1 MTVENVALDRGL
13 VLPHLIDRL
22 ASESPDTLLVED
34 VEDTAGGR
42 AYTRAELQD
51 AYRRW
56 AGALRRAGVAAGEPV
71 LTMLPNRAEVYP
83 VWLGVSWLRAI
94 EAPMN
99 TQYKGP
105 MLRYAVNY
113 CEARIGVVDGRFLPL
128 FADLAGEL
136 GGLHTLVVLNPPKKL
151 PDVGIDLVTAE
162 DFLAG
167 AERADDEP
175 GPEYHDIAC
184 MIFTSGTTGPSK
196 GVLMPWAELYEFP
209 AFQNPTETLAP
220 GQGMYQ
226 VLPQFHAAGKVGLYM
241 ATLAGARTVCR
252 EVFSITEFWPDV
264 QRYDCHAAGVVGPLA
279 EILIQ
284 MPEHPAEADNPLERV
299 MMGPLIADVEVF
311 RTRFGV
317 EVVTGYGMTEI
328 GVPLASDG
336 YRLANNTSCGRVRD
350 GYEVRIVNDVDE
362 PVAVGEVGE
371 LIVRHRY
378 PWRLNAGY
386 WRMPEQTAEAW
397 RNGWFHTGDAFRCD
411 ADGNFYFV
419 DRIKDAMRR
428 RGENISSFEVEMHI
442 AEHPDVFEAAAMPVR
457 SNLGEDE
464 VGVVVSAEESLT
476 AEALLEWL
484 IPRMPRF
491 MIPRYIKLVT
501 DELPRTATMRVQK
514 FKLRESFP
522 DADTFDRE
530 AAGLVLPKDAERSRG
545 A

>member
-1 MTVENVALDRGL
+1 MTQNVALDRTL
-13 VLPHLIDRL
+13 VLPHLIDAL
-22 ASESPDTLLVED
+22 ADEDATAVLVED
-34 VEDTAGGR
+34 VEDVAGGR
-42 AYTRAELQD
+42 SYTRAELQD

-56 AGALRRAGVAAGEPV
+56 AGALRTAGVGAGQTV
-71 LTMLPNRAEVYP
+71 LTMLANRAETYP
-83 VWLGVSWLRAI
+83 VWLGISWLRAI

-105 MLRYAVNY
+105 MLRYGANY
-113 CEARIGVVDGRFLPL
+113 SEAGVGVIDGRFLPL
-128 FADLAGEL
+128 FAELAGQLEHL
-136 GGLHTLVVLNPPKKL
+136 RLLVVVNPPAKL
-151 PDVGIDLVTAE
+151 PDIGVEIVLAE
-162 DFLAG
+162 DFLDG
-167 AERADDEP
+167 APRADDEP

-184 MIFTSGTTGPSK
+184 MVFTSGTTGPSK

-209 AFQNPTETLAP
+209 AFQKPADMLAP

-226 VLPQFHAAGKVGLYM
+226 VLPQFHAAGKVGLYT
-241 ATLAGARTVCR
+241 AALAKARTVCR

-264 QRYDCHAAGVVGPLA
+264 VRYDCHAAGVVGPLA

-284 MPEHPAEADNPLERV
+284 MPEHPAEVDNPLERV
-299 MMGPLIADVEVF
+299 MMGPLIGEVDLF
-311 RTRFGV
+311 RKRFGV

-336 YRLANNTSCGRVRD
+336 YQLANNTSCGRVRD
-350 GYEVRIVNDVDE
+350 GYELRIVNEFDE
-362 PVAVGEVGE
+362 PVPTGEVGE

-386 WRMPEQTAEAW
+386 WRMPEATAQAW

-411 ADGNFYFV
+411 EDGNFYFV

-442 AEHPDVFEAAAMPVR
+442 AEHPDVFEVAAMPVR
-457 SNLGEDE
+457 SDLGEDE

-476 AEALLEWL
+476 PEALIEWL

-491 MIPRYIKLVT
+491 MIPRYVKLV
-501 DELPRTATMRVQK
+501 DEELPRTATMRIQK
-514 FKLRESFP
+514 FKLKESFP
-522 DADTFDRE
+522 DEHTFDRE
-530 AAGLVLPKDAERSRG
+530 AAGIVLPKDAEKASRD
-545 A
+545 

>member
-1 MTVENVALDRGL
+1 MTQNVALDRTL
-13 VLPHLIDRL
+13 VLPHLIDVL
-22 ASESPDTLLVED
+22 VDEDPSATLVED
-34 VEDTAGGR
+34 VEDVANGR
-42 AYTRAELQD
+42 SYSRAELQD

-56 AGALRRAGVAAGEPV
+56 AGALRRADVSAGETV
-71 LTMLPNRAEVYP
+71 LTMLANRAETYP
-83 VWLGVSWLRAI
+83 VWLGISWLRAI

-105 MLRYAVNY
+105 MLRYGANY
-113 CEARIGVVDGRFLPL
+113 SEARVGVVDGRFLPL
-128 FADLAGEL
+128 FADLAGQLEHL
-136 GGLHTLVVLNPPKKL
+136 QLLVVVNPPAKL
-151 PDVGIDLVTAE
+151 PDFGVQIVLAE
-162 DFLAG
+162 DFLDG

-184 MIFTSGTTGPSK
+184 MIYTSGTTGPSK

-209 AFQNPTETLAP
+209 AFQKPQDMLAP

-226 VLPQFHAAGKVGLYM
+226 VLPQFHAAGKIGLYT
-241 ATLAGARTVCR
+241 AALARARTVCR

-264 QRYDCHAAGVVGPLA
+264 VRYDCHAAGVVGPLA

-284 MPEHPAEADNPLERV
+284 MPEHPAEIDNPLERV
-299 MMGPLIADVEVF
+299 MMGPLIGEVDLF
-311 RTRFGV
+311 RKRFGV

-336 YRLANNTSCGRVRD
+336 YQLANNTSCGRVRE
-350 GYEVRIVNDVDE
+350 GYELRIVNEFDE
-362 PVAVGEVGE
+362 PVPTGDIGE

-386 WRMPEQTAEAW
+386 WRMPEATAEAW

-411 ADGNFYFV
+411 EDGNFYFV

-442 AEHPDVFEAAAMPVR
+442 AEHPDVFEVAAMPVR
-457 SNLGEDE
+457 SALGEDE
-464 VGVVVSAEESLT
+464 VGVVVSAESSLT
-476 AEALLEWL
+476 AEALIEWL

-491 MIPRYIKLVT
+491 MIPRYVKLV
-501 DELPRTATMRVQK
+501 DEELPRTATMRVQK
-514 FKLRESFP
+514 FKLKESFP
-522 DADTFDRE
+522 DEHTFDRE
-530 AAGLVLPKDAERSRG
+530 AAGIVLPKDAEKASRD
-545 A
+545 